1 MLKRRHWN
9 GFNRLIGSLAVISLA
24 SMVSGL
30 GSFGTANAAP
40 PSPQVQWVNYMDL
53 VPGDPTDTTAV
64 TLEHPSFGTNTLGL
78 VITSSSLGDTD
89 SNNENKVV
97 TMALE
102 LPKQVKVTGVRV
114 CYELSDPGPSGTFI
128 EQTRLAQLNNTDGS
142 TALVVL
148 DDGTHLDATG
158 PTCASS
164 AQVKPPIKASA
175 GPLILSFRIN
185 TANVA
190 DQIVIHSVG
199 LLVK

>member
-1 MLKRRHWN
+1 MPKHRYGLKRSISALAIT
-9 GFNRLIGSLAVISLA
+9 GLIAMAAGPANV
-24 SMVSGL
+24 
-30 GSFGTANAAP
+30 GTANAGP
-40 PSPQVQWVNYMDL
+40 SSPQVQWVNYMDL
-53 VPGDPTDTTAV
+53 VPGDPSDTTAV

-102 LPKQVKVTGVRV
+102 LPKQVKVTGVRI
-114 CYELSDPGPSGTFI
+114 CYENSNPGPGGTFI

-142 TALVVL
+142 TALVQL
-148 DDGTHLDATG
+148 DDATHLDASG
-158 PTCASS
+158 PTCATSS
-164 AQVKPPIKASA
+164 SVKPSINGSA
-175 GPLILSFRIN
+175 GSVVLSFRIN
-185 TANVA
+185 TANVL

>member
-1 MLKRRHWN
+1 MRKHP
-9 GFNRLIGSLAVISLA
+9 NRFGRLLGSLAI
-24 SMVSGL
+24 SGL
-30 GSFGTANAAP
+30 FAMGTGLANVGTANAK
-40 PSPQVQWVNYMDL
+40 PSPQIQWVNYMDL
-53 VPGDPTDTTAV
+53 VPGDPSDTTAV

-102 LPKQVKVTGVRV
+102 LPKQVKVTGVRI
-114 CYELSDPGPSGTFI
+114 CYENSDPGTSGTFI

-142 TALVVL
+142 TASVLL
-148 DDGTHLDATG
+148 DDATHLDATG
-158 PTCASS
+158 PTCATS
-164 AQVKPPIKASA
+164 ALASPAIKGSA
-175 GPLILSFRIN
+175 GSVILSFRVN
-185 TANVA
+185 TANVN